1 MRISDWSSDVCSS
14 DLPWRPPD
22 LTARHGRAVGSWW
35 VRVFRASRALRR
47 QCAIAGSSALERA
60 SIRRSH
66 IYLTAIV
73 PTVEIRTSVD
83 RQRRGP
89 TPGYRRTSCG
99 IECTRLPSSTLE
111 RARILEKSGLVS
123 ELAAAH
129 AHLLNASCLP
139 AREFPRRISTFEGG
153 ILR

>member
-1 MRISDWSSDVCSS
+1 MRISVWSSDVCSS
-14 DLPWRPPD
+14 DL
-22 LTARHGRAVGSWW
+22 
-35 VRVFRASRALRR
+35 
-47 QCAIAGSSALERA
+47 
-60 SIRRSH
+60 
-66 IYLTAIV
+66 V

-129 AHLLNASCLP
+129 AHLLNASCLT

-153 ILR
+153 ILRYTARREFLSRNRHKRPFRELVGN

>member
-1 MRISDWSSDVCSS
+1 MDTLFPYTALFLSAGG
-14 DLPWRPPD
+14 PGRPPD
-22 LTARHGRAVGSWW
+22 LSAGHGRAVGSWW

-73 PTVEIRTSVD
+73 PTVEVRTSVD

-89 TPGYRRTSCG
+89 TPGYRRTRDRKS
-99 IECTRLPSSTLE
+99 TRLNSS
-111 RARILEKSGLVS
+111 
-123 ELAAAH
+123 H
-129 AHLLNASCLP
+129 
-139 AREFPRRISTFEGG
+139 
-153 ILR
+153 